1 MSEARPPS
9 SECGRPRNMLVVA
22 HEATL
27 TGAPMNLLHFV
38 RWMAANTNCDVHVL
52 VLRDGPLRHQ
62 FEQVVPTTVLDRTA
76 LQRTLGLAHNGMTAL
91 GSSRARIPLAA
102 AWLRPQLRGLGAF
115 DAVYLNSVTSVSVL
129 PYLQGDPT
137 VIAHVHELD
146 VALSIWRP
154 QSDRDLFVTR
164 PHRYIAAS
172 QAVSDA
178 LVRVCSIDPATI
190 SVHYEFI
197 DTQPFAQYRLGLR
210 QSERIRR
217 RHRIPADASIVVGA
231 GTIDWRKGADLF
243 VQLASE
249 LARQTRDPVYCVWIG
264 GDLTTVE
271 MVRLH
276 ADMRRAGTENVLFA
290 GVQPDPREYFALA
303 DVFVLT
309 SREDPFPL
317 VCLEHAA
324 MGHPIVTYRN
334 GGIPELLEASGPD
347 AAQGIVDYLDVAAMA
362 NRIVE
367 LLGSSELSAAA
378 GRQVRDRVTAAHDV
392 SVAAPRLWSTVQATC
407 GAPRR

>member
-1 MSEARPPS
+1 MSAAAPS
-9 SECGRPRNMLVVA
+9 PSRVKPRTMLVVA

-38 RWMAANTNCDVHVL
+38 RWMVANTDCEVQAL

-62 FEQVVPTTVLDRTA
+62 FEQVVPTTVLDRTTV
-76 LQRTLGLAHNGMTAL
+76 QRTLGVAHSGLTAL
-91 GSSRARIPLAA
+91 GSSRARVPLAA
-102 AWLRPQLRGLGAF
+102 AWLRPQLRRLGPF

-154 QSDRDLFVTR
+154 QSDRDLFVSR
-164 PHRYIAAS
+164 PHRYVAAS
-172 QAVSDA
+172 EAVAEA
-178 LVRVCSIDPATI
+178 LTRVCAIDPAAI

-197 DTQPFAQYRLGLR
+197 DTAPFRQFRLGLR
-210 QSERIRR
+210 QSERLRR
-217 RHRIPADASIVVGA
+217 RHKIPADASIVVGA

-243 VQLASE
+243 VQLAAE
-249 LARQTRDPVYCVWIG
+249 LARQTRDPVYCLWIG

-276 ADMRRAGTENVLFA
+276 ADMRRAGTDNVLFA

-334 GGIPELLEASGPD
+334 GGIPELLQAAGPEAANGV
-347 AAQGIVDYLDVAAMA
+347 VDYLDVGAMA
-362 NRIVE
+362 HRVVE
-367 LLGSSELSAAA
+367 LLGSSELSRAA
-378 GRQVRDRVTAAHDV
+378 GRQVRDRVVAAHDV
-392 SVAAPRLWSTVQATC
+392 SVAGPELWATVQATC
-407 GAPRR
+407 AARRT